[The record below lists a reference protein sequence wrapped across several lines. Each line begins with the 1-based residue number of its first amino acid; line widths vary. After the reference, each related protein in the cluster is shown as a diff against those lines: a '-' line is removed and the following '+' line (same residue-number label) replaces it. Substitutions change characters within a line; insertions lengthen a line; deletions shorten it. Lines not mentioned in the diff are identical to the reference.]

1 MLDMVEITDANALD
15 VFTDA
20 DAVKPIIA
28 AIAAEAAKCKADTS
42 TATGRK
48 TIASAAYKVA
58 QEKTRLDAIG
68 KKLVD
73 HHKEIPKKI
82 DATRKFLRDALDKIR
97 DDVRAPLTAWET
109 AEQERQDRIKAAL
122 AEFVAAATISHDA
135 TSADLAKRLDEL
147 KREAI
152 TEQFWNEFV
161 GQAVEARDKA
171 IAVVEQALR
180 AAKAREAQQTELERL
195 KAEAE
200 ARARIEREERI
211 AREAAEKA
219 KAEAEARAERE
230 KRAAE
235 EAARREREAAEKRE
249 LELTLAAEQAE
260 RRAAEAEARARH
272 QAEQE
277 KARAKAEAEA
287 READKAHRARVNV
300 EARDAL
306 IALGLTKELAEM
318 CITAIAKRSV
328 PHVAINY

>member
-1 MLDMVEITDANALD
+1 MLDMIEITDANALD

-28 AIAAEAAKCKADTS
+28 AIAAEAAKCKADTA

-109 AEQERQDRIKAAL
+109 AEQQRQDTIKAAL
-122 AEFVAAATISHDA
+122 AEFAAGATISHDA
-135 TSADLAKRLDEL
+135 SSADLAQKLDEL

-171 IAVVEQALR
+171 IAAVEQALR
-180 AAKAREAQQTELERL
+180 AAEAREAQQAELERL

-219 KAEAEARAERE
+219 KAEAA
-230 KRAAE
+230 
-235 EAARREREAAEKRE
+235 EAAQREREAAERRE
-249 LELTLAAEQAE
+249 LELKLAAEQAE

-306 IALGLTKELAEM
+306 IALGLTKELAEA

>member
-20 DAVKPIIA
+20 DAIKPIIA
-28 AIAAEAAKCKADTS
+28 AIAAEAARCKADTS

-82 DATRKFLRDALDKIR
+82 DATRKILRDALDKIR

-109 AEQERQDRIKAAL
+109 AEQERQDRIKSAL
-122 AEFVAAATISHDA
+122 AEFAAAATISHDA
-135 TSADLAKRLDEL
+135 SSADLAQKLDEL

-161 GQAVEARDKA
+161 GQAVESRDEA
-171 IAVVEQALR
+171 IAAVEQALR
-180 AAKAREAQQTELERL
+180 AAEAREAQQAELERL

-219 KAEAEARAERE
+219 KAEAAD
-230 KRAAE
+230 
-235 EAARREREAAEKRE
+235 AARREREAAEKRE
-249 LELTLAAEQAE
+249 LELKLAAEQAE

-306 IALGLTKELAEM
+306 IALGLTKELAEA

>member
-82 DATRKFLRDALDKIR
+82 DATRKILRDALDKIR

-122 AEFVAAATISHDA
+122 AEFVAAATIPHDA
-135 TSADLAKRLDEL
+135 ASADLAKRLDEL

-171 IAVVEQALR
+171 IAVIEQALS
-180 AAKAREAQQTELERL
+180 AAQAREAQQAELERL

-200 ARARIEREERI
+200 ARAGIEREEQI

-219 KAEAEARAERE
+219 KAEAA
-230 KRAAE
+230 

-249 LELTLAAEQAE
+249 LELKLAAEQAE

-306 IALGLTKELAEM
+306 IALGLTKELAEA
-318 CITAIAKRSV
+318 CITAIAKRIV